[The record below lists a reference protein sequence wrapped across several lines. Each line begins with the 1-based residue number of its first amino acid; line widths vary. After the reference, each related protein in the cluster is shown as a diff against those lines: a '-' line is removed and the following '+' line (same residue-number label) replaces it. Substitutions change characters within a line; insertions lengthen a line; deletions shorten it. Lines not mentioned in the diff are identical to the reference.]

1 MSTVAPTVAYETSD
15 RARLSGL
22 GRRLA
27 TVSIAVAAA
36 TAIAS
41 IPAHAEP
48 APVIPES
55 VSGSTYGIGYQISR
69 VDADT
74 LATTLTGGSF
84 RRADHGVDIL
94 TATGDVVAHL
104 PLRIA
109 LDEKHDAEIA
119 PTIEGNRLIADVSA
133 KEIGTWRKTSPW
145 ERSISAGMGLGAA
158 GGALVGGFLGF
169 ILGIATAGLLLPI
182 TLPVGLIGGLLIG
195 MAAGGAAGASIP
207 NSQVPDQWDYQEECR
222 YSGGYKV
229 CW

>member
-1 MSTVAPTVAYETSD
+1 MF
-15 RARLSGL
+15 ARQT
-22 GRRLA
+22 LA
-27 TVSIAVAAA
+27 TAVIATAAIAVSYGTAAA
-36 TAIAS
+36 DPT
-41 IPAHAEP
+41 
-48 APVIPES
+48 PVPETI
-55 VSGSTYGIGYQISR
+55 SGSTYGIDYQISKT
-69 VDADT
+69 DADT
-74 LATTLTGGSF
+74 LTTTLIGGSF

-133 KEIGTWRKTSPW
+133 REIGTWRKTSPW

-158 GGALVGGFLGF
+158 GGALVGGFLGLV
-169 ILGIATAGLLLPI
+169 LGIATAGLLLPI

-195 MAAGGAAGASIP
+195 MAAGGAAGAAIP
-207 NSQVPDQWDYQEECR
+207 NSQEKDQWQYQEECR
-222 YSGGYKV
+222 YHGDYKV